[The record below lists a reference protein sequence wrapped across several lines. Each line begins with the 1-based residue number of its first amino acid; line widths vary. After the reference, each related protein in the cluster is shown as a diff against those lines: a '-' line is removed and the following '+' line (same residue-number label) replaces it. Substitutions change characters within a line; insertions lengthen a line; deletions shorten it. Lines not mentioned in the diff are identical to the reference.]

1 MNQQRAAREGG
12 SKGWISG
19 ARIRN
24 ESEKKEGG
32 GEAKGSP
39 GLSFAHGGRGAFRR
53 RRKACGREHGH
64 GRVCGRR
71 GGGVRWVIYYTKV

>member
-24 ESEKKEGG
+24 ESEKKAGG

-39 GLSFAHGGRGAFRR
+39 GLSFAHGGRGAAKLAAASTATGAFVVGEG
-53 RRKACGREHGH
+53 ASYDG
-64 GRVCGRR
+64 
-71 GGGVRWVIYYTKV
+71 